1 MARASPI
8 QTSVNAGEMS
18 AKLDGRVDI
27 ERRAAGLQFGENV
40 IPEVYGGGQRRS
52 GSRFVAPARDSDKFV
67 RLIDFRYS
75 TEQAYVLEL
84 GEGYMRFYRNH
95 APLLE
100 AAKNITGATQ
110 ANPVV
115 LTINA
120 HGYQNGQDVEVA
132 AVLGMTQLN
141 NRRFRAANVAA
152 NTFELQDQFGNPIDG
167 TAFGAY
173 VSGGVAARVY
183 TIATPYLEADLPK
196 LKYTQS
202 NDALYIAHPN
212 YVPRKLLRLAA
223 VQWTLLQLD
232 FIDGPYLA
240 ANPGNATLQP
250 SATSGAG
257 ITISSPSA
265 TVITN
270 CANNGTGLIRVTSAA
285 HGKQWPDFSYT
296 NRRPDDLTITVLA
309 ATYLNF
315 MPARDLGR
323 AGWHLGELQPTWISA
338 NADSGFSRSIGDSK
352 DALVREGKKY
362 ACEDLVK
369 FGYALAEHELSENYW
384 TRRMVREGFLSERPW
399 QQKAELSARAGKN
412 ISGDLRRIARLE
424 SSLVRAIDSAQYA
437 QR

>member
-1 MARASPI
+1 VSIIAGTARIAVLAGALALLSACGKPNLESAREKISKYDAMSP
-8 QTSVNAGEMS
+8 Q
-18 AKLDGRVDI
+18 
-27 ERRAAGLQFGENV
+27 AALCNQN
-40 IPEVYGGGQRRS
+40 
-52 GSRFVAPARDSDKFV
+52 
-67 RLIDFRYS
+67 
-75 TEQAYVLEL
+75 EL
-84 GEGYMRFYRNH
+84 GQFRSAVRQY
-95 APLLE
+95 
-100 AAKNITGATQ
+100 AKA
-110 ANPVV
+110 
-115 LTINA
+115 
-120 HGYQNGQDVEVA
+120 
-132 AVLGMTQLN
+132 
-141 NRRFRAANVAA
+141 
-152 NTFELQDQFGNPIDG
+152 
-167 TAFGAY
+167 
-173 VSGGVAARVY
+173 
-183 TIATPYLEADLPK
+183 
-196 LKYTQS
+196 S
-202 NDALYIAHPN
+202 N
-212 YVPRKLLRLAA
+212 
-223 VQWTLLQLD
+223 
-232 FIDGPYLA
+232 
-240 ANPGNATLQP
+240 
-250 SATSGAG
+250 
-257 ITISSPSA
+257 
-265 TVITN
+265 
-270 CANNGTGLIRVTSAA
+270 A